1 MTSQTLPRAAATAMR
16 AAANAC
22 AARTYFFVSG
32 EAGTE
37 LLPRLLNPFIKLGLV
52 PYRIHASTEHG
63 SGEEMSIELRF
74 AGLTPDRTEV
84 LAARCRSII
93 GVRSVL
99 TTVSD

>member
-1 MTSQTLPRAAATAMR
+1 
-16 AAANAC
+16 
-22 AARTYFFVSG
+22 
-32 EAGTE
+32 
-37 LLPRLLNPFIKLGLV
+37 
-52 PYRIHASTEHG
+52 
-63 SGEEMSIELRF
+63 MSIELRF